1 MPALLTIRGLSKSF
15 GGLAAVQGVSMELR
29 QGVITALVG
38 PNGAGKTT
46 LFNLVT
52 GNIVPDAGAITP
64 RGPCHHRLA
73 PHRVARL
80 GIARSFQD
88 LRLFTHMS
96 VRDNVLASVER
107 TAWLWQRVGGAAR
120 RHAAEGGHSTAP
132 ACCHWQPRAPRI
144 SPMPRRNPLDG
155 PHPCHRCAHLAAG

>member
-52 GNIVPDAGAITP
+52 GNIVPDAGAITLED
-64 RGPCHHRLA
+64 RAITGLA

-120 RHAAEGGHSTAP
+120 RHAAEAALDRTGLP
-132 ACCHWQPRAPRI
+132 AIGSRARHGSRLCRGEI
-144 SPMPRRNPLDG
+144 PLDG